1 MDYTAYVTGLPIKG
15 IGTYVTERL
24 MLETDFVNEANNSN
38 KMAAL
43 VESEPRLRGRVYIPR
58 IYPELSSK
66 RVMTA
71 EWVEGVKLWDKEKLT
86 APWLDGHSEGSP
98 RMDRSSLGSA
108 PVPKQTVVSDTRDKV
123 PIDPTKTHSEGL
135 VCAEGLGVSLTEV
148 MTIMIDLFSAQLFIW
163 GFVHCDPHPGNIFIR
178 RLPSGSPQ
186 LVLIDHGLYITL
198 NPTFRRQY
206 SQFWKAI
213 LSFDDATLSEVTKA
227 WGLKSPEPV
236 ASAALM
242 RPYKDRK
249 ASADPAAANS
259 QPEPPRKRETKA
271 ETQERLIKEVGNVI
285 GEENLWPREL
295 IFIERNM
302 GIVQGNNRFLGSPVN
317 RMKLTGLWASR
328 ALLEDERHRP
338 DVGVV
343 QRTRNALQHVLFH
356 LVLLGT
362 DVVFYTSK
370 LRQWAGLGGGM
381 EQDIKEAEEKQL
393 EQMKLMVKDVFQVE
407 L

>member
-1 MDYTAYVTGLPIKG
+1 
-15 IGTYVTERL
+15 
-24 MLETDFVNEANNSN
+24 MLEADFENEANNSN

-43 VESEPRLRGRVYIPR
+43 VESEPRLRGRVYIPP

-71 EWVEGVKLWDKEKLT
+71 EWIEGVKLWDKEKLT
-86 APWLDGHSEGSP
+86 APWVGGRGKGSP
-98 RMDRSSLGSA
+98 GVDQSPQGSA
-108 PVPKQTVVSDTRDKV
+108 SESGRTIVSNVGDKESTNRLDKV
-123 PIDPTKTHSEGL
+123 EKTSPSGI
-135 VCAEGLGVSLTEV
+135 VGMGGLGVSLAEV
-148 MTIMIDLFSAQLFIW
+148 MTTMIDLFSAQLFIY

-213 LSFDDATLSEVTKA
+213 LTFDDATLSQVTKA
-227 WGLKSPEPV
+227 WGLKNPEPV

-242 RPYKDRK
+242 RPYKERK
-249 ASADPAAANS
+249 DTLDPSAAGGGGIS
-259 QPEPPRKRETKA
+259 QPQLARKKETKA
-271 ETQERLIKEVGNVI
+271 ETQERMVKEVNDVI

-317 RMKLTGLWASR
+317 RIKLTGLWANR
-328 ALLEDERHRP
+328 ALLEEELEGP
-338 DVGVV
+338 NVGLV
-343 QRTRNALQHVLFH
+343 QRARNALQHLYFH
-356 LVLLGT
+356 AVLLGT

-381 EQDIKEAEEKQL
+381 EEDIKKAEEKQL
-393 EQMKLMVKDVFQVE
+393 EQIKLMVNDVFQVE